1 MAVDSLDERVER
13 AMWKRLCAASYV
25 TMDRKRQQNHLRPI
39 LNANTVDSLNRR
51 TSMTEN
57 SNMPN
62 NKEKTSHRVVLV
74 KGDDQWR
81 FEWEV
86 GKELETVEAI
96 TEIAKSPDTDFDWF
110 DAAMVCHEMSKIT
123 AKAA

>member
-1 MAVDSLDERVER
+1 
-13 AMWKRLCAASYV
+13 
-25 TMDRKRQQNHLRPI
+25 
-39 LNANTVDSLNRR
+39 
-51 TSMTEN
+51 MTEN
-57 SNMPN
+57 SIMPK
-62 NKEKTSHRVVLV
+62 NKEKSSHRVVLV

-81 FEWEV
+81 FEWEI

-96 TEIAKSPDTDFDWF
+96 TKIAKCPDADFDWF